1 MTFDDGTRF
10 SAGTM
15 IWGMFS
21 TMFSFQGRVGRLTFF
36 GMTTLNF
43 ILMIMLCSLI
53 LASYGFSLENAQSPL
68 IFDALWP
75 MFIVFAFF
83 SGSNLSYQ
91 VRRFHDRNVSG
102 WWMLAWFIP
111 VVGSFLSLYQSFAN
125 LFFRGTPGPNRFD
138 TVQSQAYVFD

>member
-1 MTFDDGTRF
+1 
-10 SAGTM
+10 M

-36 GMTTLNF
+36 GMTSLNL

-53 LASYGFSLENAQSPL
+53 LASYGFSLENAGQLGQSPL
-68 IFDALWP
+68 VFDALWP

-83 SGSNLSYQ
+83 GVSNLSYQ

-102 WWMLAWFIP
+102 LWMLAWFIP
-111 VVGSFLSLYQSFAN
+111 VVGSFLSLYQNTAN